1 VKALSHFSLCDMRQQ
16 DAPLVW
22 TLDKSWRMT
31 RDSRSVVLTNLICLV
46 WLLEQGR
53 PEDQINPELSGS
65 AALERG
71 ITVYVY

>member
-1 VKALSHFSLCDMRQQ
+1 
-16 DAPLVW
+16 
-22 TLDKSWRMT
+22 MT

-46 WLLEQGR
+46 WLTEQGR

-65 AALERG
+65 SALERG